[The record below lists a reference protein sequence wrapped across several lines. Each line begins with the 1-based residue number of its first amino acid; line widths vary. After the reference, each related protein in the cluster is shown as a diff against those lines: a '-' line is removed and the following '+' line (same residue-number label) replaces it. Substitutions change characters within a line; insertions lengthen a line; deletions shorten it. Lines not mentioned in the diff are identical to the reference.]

1 MQQMTF
7 CGDARWSVILADQ
20 FGLEILN
27 MSEIK
32 VQVLHRVQAIL
43 LSTLC
48 EVYIICQES
57 GHPSINSYSSTILE
71 QQLPYFS
78 GLPALLLVGKQYF
91 AI

>member
-7 CGDARWSVILADQ
+7 EGMHMKWSVILGDQ

-32 VQVLHRVQAIL
+32 GQVLHRVQAIL

-48 EVYIICQES
+48 ELYIYVHFVKC
-57 GHPSINSYSSTILE
+57 T
-71 QQLPYFS
+71 
-78 GLPALLLVGKQYF
+78 
-91 AI
+91 